1 MSKRSYIIALC
12 CGVAVTQSAYAQS
25 SGTPAQD
32 QGTQSTSEQQLTDII
47 VTASRRSDTV
57 KNTPTAV
64 TALTADALRQA
75 QAASLADVAASAPN
89 IQISTSYTNA
99 NITIRGIGNPNI
111 NAGADAGVAVHQD
124 GVYLGQSPL
133 TLSTLLD
140 VERVEILRGPQ
151 GTLFGRN
158 ATGGAVNLIPNRPTD
173 ELHYG
178 VDASF
183 GFDPSMLRSSAYV
196 SGPLSD
202 HLRGRLAVGQNYN
215 RGFTKNLNPTGPR
228 RLDDVDS
235 SSIRAQLEG
244 DVGDFTARLSL
255 EYQKDKG
262 SGPSA
267 WFGGTPQ
274 GTFPI
279 VLENGSLASLSTYP
293 TNNLKKREVYAN
305 VGAKD
310 IEAKFATLVT
320 NLKLG
325 GGDLKGTFSIA
336 DSDILTLQD
345 GDGSAANHTRTTF
358 HNVAS
363 QKYAELLYTSDASKP
378 FNFVIGTNFF
388 YEDLQQDVQ
397 VPIGYLQAPLN
408 FGPVSVDLG
417 GVLKTTSYAGFGQ
430 GQYNFND
437 SFKIFAGLRYTHDK
451 KEIAEYNNFSAF
463 PTLATPRRDSASW
476 SRLTYEFGTSYKFS
490 PSITAYAKYA
500 TGFKGGGY
508 SAGATTPAF
517 NPETNTNIEVGLK
530 GTYLDGVLNA
540 NISAFRMKYK
550 DLQLSQVTGALTSV
564 TNAARATIKGVEGEF
579 VLRPSQDFH
588 INLNAAW
595 LDAKFDEFF
604 TSDAARPNYL
614 PDTKI
619 INGVPTPGIQLAGH
633 TLPQAP
639 KYTVSVGG
647 YYDIAAGPG
656 TVTLGA
662 KYNWKS
668 RVYFSEFSVPVSAQ
682 KAIGKLDLSLNYKSE
697 DKRWSASIYALNVT
711 NEQVKQNVVIVSA
724 LIGSIA
730 VTQYQPA
737 RQIGASIGYHF

>member
-12 CGVAVTQSAYAQS
+12 CGVAVIPAAHAQS
-25 SGTPAQD
+25 SETPAQA
-32 QGTQSTSEQQLTDII
+32 QSAETTADKQLGDII
-47 VTASRRSDTV
+47 VTASRRSDTI

-64 TALTADALRQA
+64 TAFTADALRQA
-75 QAASLADVAASAPN
+75 HAASLADLAASTPN
-89 IQISTSYTNA
+89 VQISTYNTNA
-99 NITIRGIGNPNI
+99 NVTIRGIGNPNI

-124 GVYLGQSPL
+124 GVYLGRSPL
-133 TLSTLLD
+133 ILSTLLD

-158 ATGGAVNLIPNRPTD
+158 ATGGAVNIIPNRPTD

-183 GFDPSMLRSSAYV
+183 GLDPSMLRSSAYV

-202 HLRGRLAVGQNYN
+202 HVRGRLAVGQNYN

-244 DVGDFTARLSL
+244 DTGNLTARLSL

-267 WFGGTPQ
+267 WFGGTPE
-274 GTFPI
+274 GTSP
-279 VLENGSLASLSTYP
+279 VVQENGTLVSLSTYP
-293 TNNLKKREVYAN
+293 TNNLEKREVYAN

-310 IEAKFATLVT
+310 VEAKFATLVT

-325 GGDLKGTFSIA
+325 GGDLKGTFSVA
-336 DSDILTLQD
+336 DSDLLTLQD
-345 GDGSAANHTRTTF
+345 GDGTGANHTTTLF
-358 HNVAS
+358 HDVAS
-363 QKYAELLYTSDASKP
+363 QKYGELIYTSDASKP
-378 FNFVIGTNFF
+378 FNFVIGTNYFH
-388 YEDLQQDVQ
+388 ENLQQDVS
-397 VPIGYLQAPLN
+397 VPISYLQAPLN

-417 GVLKTTSYAGFGQ
+417 GVIKTTSYAGFGQ
-430 GQYNFND
+430 GQYNFTD
-437 SFKIFAGLRYTHDK
+437 SFKVFAGMRYTHDK

-463 PTLATPRRDSASW
+463 PSLATPRRDSASW
-476 SRLTYEFGTSYKFS
+476 SRVTYEFGTSYKFS
-490 PSITAYAKYA
+490 PNVTAYAKYA

-530 GTYLDGVLNA
+530 GTYLDGLLSA
-540 NISAFRMKYK
+540 NLSAFRMKYK

-564 TNAARATIKGVEGEF
+564 TNAARATIKGIEGEF
-579 VLRPSQDFH
+579 VARPSKDFR
-588 INLNAAW
+588 IDLNAAW

-604 TSDAARPNYL
+604 TSDAARPTYL
-614 PDTKI
+614 PDTKV

-633 TLPQAP
+633 PLPQAP

-647 YYDIAAGPG
+647 YYDIAAGSG

-662 KYNWKS
+662 RYNWKS

-682 KAIGKLDLSLNYKSE
+682 NATGKLDLSLNYKSE
-697 DKRWSASIYALNVT
+697 DRRWSASIFALNVT